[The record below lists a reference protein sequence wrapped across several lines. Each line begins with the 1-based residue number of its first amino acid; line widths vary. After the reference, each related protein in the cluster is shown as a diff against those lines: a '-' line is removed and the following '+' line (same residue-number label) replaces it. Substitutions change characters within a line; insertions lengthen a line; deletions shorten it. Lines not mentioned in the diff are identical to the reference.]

1 MRLLQPIRNI
11 VEDIEIK
18 KEYAISKKR
27 MRRLERMLDEL
38 ETSMAA
44 SSSFENPDF
53 KLDMKRLSEIEKTS
67 KLYFYQCKVKEYLAG
82 NKNPLANNKEFNE
95 DMDLFGK
102 FLIES
107 TDTSYDEL
115 WFDAEKF
122 RDKVNDEYIQLIRN
136 KEFAY
141 KNEIEMMEDEE
152 SADTERI
159 AFLIRKFKDGAWY
172 DLELFNKLIK
182 ICEKRGMSFINC

>member
-136 KEFAY
+136 MEFAY

>member
-38 ETSMAA
+38 ETSMAV

-53 KLDMKRLSEIEKTS
+53 KLDMKRLSETEKTS

-136 KEFAY
+136 KELAY

-172 DLELFNKLIK
+172 DLDLYNKLIK
-182 ICEKRGMSFINC
+182 IGERRGISFINC